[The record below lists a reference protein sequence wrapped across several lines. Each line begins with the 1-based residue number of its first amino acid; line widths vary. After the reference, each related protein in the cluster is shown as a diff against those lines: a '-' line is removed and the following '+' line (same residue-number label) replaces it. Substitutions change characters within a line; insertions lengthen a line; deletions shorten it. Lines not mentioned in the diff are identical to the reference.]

1 MIENEITRQN
11 RKNKFLEKI
20 EKNNINKN
28 NFIPNN
34 NNLPNNNNN
43 NYNNYSYNN
52 NNNKNN
58 NNNNNNYN
66 KINYLEKYENIEYLK
81 SFKLKISFFK
91 QLILIILSFL
101 QCYLKIIVL
110 YNFIILFIFIEIS
123 SFFLNLI
130 LNRKIRNV
138 HQINYFNQ
146 NEENNNTSFIM
157 SNEFLFKFKFLDNF
171 FEIFNYFISVFSD
184 ISIIILL
191 NLIYL
196 IYNSY
201 YI

>member
-11 RKNKFLEKI
+11 RKNKFLEKF

-52 NNNKNN
+52 DNN
-58 NNNNNNYN
+58 NNNNNN
-66 KINYLEKYENIEYLK
+66 KINYLEKYENIENLK
-81 SFKLKISFFK
+81 SFKLKITFFK
-91 QLILIILSFL
+91 QLILILLTFL

-110 YNFIILFIFIEIS
+110 YNFIIYFIFIEIS
-123 SFFLNLI
+123 SFFLNLF

-138 HQINYFNQ
+138 HQINNLIK

-171 FEIFNYFISVFSD
+171 FEVINYFISVFSD

>member
-11 RKNKFLEKI
+11 RKNKFLEKF

-28 NFIPNN
+28 NFNTNKN
-34 NNLPNNNNN
+34 NNLSNNNNN
-43 NYNNYSYNN
+43 NNYSYNN
-52 NNNKNN
+52 NNN
-58 NNNNNNYN
+58 Y
-66 KINYLEKYENIEYLK
+66 KINYLEKYENIENLK
-81 SFKLKISFFK
+81 SFKLKITFFK
-91 QLILIILSFL
+91 QLIIIILSFL
-101 QCYLKIIVL
+101 QCYYKIIVL
-110 YNFIILFIFIEIS
+110 FNFIILFIFIEIS
-123 SFFLNLI
+123 SFFLNLF

-138 HQINYFNQ
+138 HQINDYNQ
-146 NEENNNTSFIM
+146 IEDNNTSFIM
-157 SNEFLFKFKFLDNF
+157 SNEFLFKFKFLDKI
-171 FEIFNYFISVFSD
+171 FELLNYFHSVFSD

>member
-11 RKNKFLEKI
+11 RKNKFLEKF

-34 NNLPNNNNN
+34 NNLSNNNNN
-43 NYNNYSYNN
+43 YYNNYSYNN
-52 NNNKNN
+52 DNN
-58 NNNNNNYN
+58 NNNNNNN
-66 KINYLEKYENIEYLK
+66 KINYLEKYENIENLK
-81 SFKLKISFFK
+81 SFKLKITFFK
-91 QLILIILSFL
+91 QLILIVLTFL

-110 YNFIILFIFIEIS
+110 YNFIIYFIFIEIS
-123 SFFLNLI
+123 SFFLNLF

-138 HQINYFNQ
+138 HQINNLIK